1 MKGTRWSET
10 RDALLEIADH
20 AFQQDSAEVDIRFFN
35 SSLVYR
41 GIKVSF
47 TLLLLPVRILIYISL
62 VQGAG
67 TVMSIFGRVEPKG
80 RSTTSSLDEKLNH
93 VVSR

>member
-20 AFQQDSAEVDIRFFN
+20 AFRQDSAEVDIRFFN

-41 GIKVSF
+41 GIKVLF
-47 TLLLLPVRILIYISL
+47 TLLLPVRNFDLYTPCPGRRHCHVDIQS
-62 VQGAG
+62 GG
-67 TVMSIFGRVEPKG
+67 T
-80 RSTTSSLDEKLNH
+80 
-93 VVSR
+93 